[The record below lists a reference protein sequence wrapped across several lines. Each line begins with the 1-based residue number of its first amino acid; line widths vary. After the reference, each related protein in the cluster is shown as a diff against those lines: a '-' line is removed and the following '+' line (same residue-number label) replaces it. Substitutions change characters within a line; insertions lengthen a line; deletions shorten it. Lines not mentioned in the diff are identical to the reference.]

1 MKKAILVVSFGTTH
15 LDTLERTIGAVEG
28 DLAAAF
34 PDREFARAF
43 TSSMVRRRLR
53 EREGMEIDSP
63 AQALERLL
71 ADGYED
77 VVVQSTHVM
86 NGEEW
91 EKLRREAQPYAGRF
105 AALSFGSP
113 LLTEAGDYQAA
124 AAALLQRLPP
134 AEDGSALVFMGHGTE
149 HHANAVYAL
158 LEYILHDMGR
168 RDIFIGTVEG
178 YPGFQEVCRRLME
191 QGGVQR
197 LLLLPL
203 MIVAGDHAKNDLA
216 GEDADSWRA
225 QLAGLGYEV
234 ACRLE
239 GLGENPKVR
248 EIFVEH
254 AKRAV
259 GESEL
264 G

>member
-1 MKKAILVVSFGTTH
+1 MKKAILSVSFGTTH
-15 LDTLERTIGAVEG
+15 LDTLERTIAAIEG

-34 PDREFARAF
+34 PERDFARAF

-53 EREGMEIDSP
+53 EREGISIDSP
-63 AQALERLL
+63 EEALERLREK
-71 ADGYED
+71 GYQD

-91 EKLRREAQPYAGRF
+91 EKLVREAAPYRGRF
-105 AALSFGSP
+105 ASLSFGSP

-124 AAALLQRLPP
+124 AKALLERLSE
-134 AEDGSALVFMGHGTE
+134 AEAGSAVVFMGHGTE

-158 LEYILHDMGR
+158 LEYILHDRGR
-168 RDIFIGTVEG
+168 RDIHIGTVEG
-178 YPGFQEVCRRLME
+178 YPGFAEVCRRLEE
-191 QGGVQR
+191 QGDVKR
-197 LLLLPL
+197 VLLLPL

-225 QLAGLGYEV
+225 MLARRGYEV
-234 ACRLE
+234 TCRLE
-239 GLGENPKVR
+239 GLGENPAVR

-254 AKRAV
+254 AKKAA
-259 GESEL
+259 GERE
-264 G
+264 